1 LTNKKAIVIGSGIAG
16 IAASIRLAVK
26 GYDVEVLEAND
37 YPGGKLSQIEQDGFR
52 FDAGPSLFTMPELVD
67 ELFDLAQKNPKDF
80 FQYDRLSTICR
91 YYFADGTVFNASG
104 NAQTF
109 ATEAAQFF
117 GVPHSRITN
126 YLNHS
131 RYLYNTVGPLFLF
144 KSLHK
149 FETYF
154 SWSTFWSFLQL
165 PMLNTMSSMNAV
177 NEKKLKNI
185 KLVQLFNRYATYNG
199 SNPYVAPG
207 ILNLIPHL
215 EFHRGAYYPKHGMY
229 SITKSLVALAES
241 LEVKFRYKHM
251 VSSILVDKGKA
262 CGVEVNNE
270 KIIADCVVCN
280 MDIVPTFQRLMPQQK
295 QPKHILK
302 QERSSSAL
310 IFYWGINHE
319 FPELSLHNI
328 MFSED
333 YQKEFETI
341 FTQKTI
347 AQDPTIYIN
356 ITSKMT
362 PEDAPKGMENWF
374 VMVNTPCNEGQ
385 DWDIL
390 IAEARKNIM
399 LKISKTLGRNIE
411 SLIVSESILD
421 PRIIESKTSSYRG
434 ALYGTS
440 SNSRLAAFFRHPNFS
455 KEIKNLYFCGGSVHP
470 GGGIPLAL
478 SSAKIVASCLPS

>member
-1 LTNKKAIVIGSGIAG
+1 MTAKKAIVIGSGIAG

-26 GYDVEVLEAND
+26 GYEVEVLEAND

-67 ELFDLAQKNPKDF
+67 ELFALAQKNPKDY

-91 YYFADGTVFNASG
+91 YYYADGSVFNASG
-104 NAQTF
+104 NEQLF
-109 ATEAAQFF
+109 AHEAAQFF
-117 GVPHSRITN
+117 GVPASRITN

-131 RYLYNTVGPLFLF
+131 RYLYNTAGPLFLF
-144 KSLHK
+144 QSLHK
-149 FETYF
+149 FTTYF
-154 SWSTFWSFLQL
+154 SWSTLWSFLQL
-165 PMLNTMSSMNAV
+165 PLLNTMSSMNAV
-177 NEKKLKNI
+177 NEKKLKKK

-215 EFHRGAYYPKHGMY
+215 EFHRGAYYPKQGMY

-241 LEVKFRYKHM
+241 LGVQFRYQHK
-251 VSSILVDKGKA
+251 VSTILVDKGSAK
-262 CGVEVNNE
+262 GVVVNNQ
-270 KIIADCVVCN
+270 KILADCVVCN
-280 MDIVPTFQRLMPQQK
+280 MDIVPAFQRLLPNQQ

-310 IFYWGINHE
+310 IFYWGISQT

-333 YQKEFETI
+333 YQKEFDTI
-341 FTQKTI
+341 FKQKTV
-347 AQDPTIYIN
+347 AQDPTVYIN

-374 VMVNTPCNEGQ
+374 VMINTPCNEGQ
-385 DWDIL
+385 DWEEI
-390 IAEARKNIM
+390 IAIARKNIIH
-399 LKISKTLGRNIE
+399 KISKVLGQDLE
-411 SLIVSESILD
+411 PLIISESILD
-421 PRIIESKTSSYRG
+421 PRTIETKTSSYKG

-440 SNSRLAAFFRHPNFS
+440 SNRRLAAFFRHPNFS
-455 KEIKNLYFCGGSVHP
+455 KAIDNLYFCGGSVHP

-478 SSAKIVASCLPS
+478 SSAKIVASCIPS